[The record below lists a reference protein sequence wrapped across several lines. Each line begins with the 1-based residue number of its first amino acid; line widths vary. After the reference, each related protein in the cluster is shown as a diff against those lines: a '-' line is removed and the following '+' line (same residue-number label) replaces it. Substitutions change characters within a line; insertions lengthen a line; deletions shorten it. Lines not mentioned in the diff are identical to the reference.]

1 MATRI
6 IICDPDPTGH
16 GLDMRTAFINA
27 YVLAGG
33 DEETIKADTAFFV
46 GGSYGTLYDEI
57 INGSYPDCEIILYSY
72 AGVAWYVEYAK
83 TLYRDYGILTC
94 MPLGSNLFAELPVF
108 GTYGGSGTTPD
119 PRVIVTVGAGDEEL
133 QNYTAWGNGIEFW
146 DWDLS
151 QTDPSS
157 SDQSS
162 YSNGTI
168 AGKLM
173 YIKDY
178 WTAQGE
184 ERDWWDV
191 RWVARKTAGRTE
203 ANRSADSTITTV
215 TWCRYNGFGRIN
227 VANALTGYAT
237 PPDDPYLL
245 EGNIVS
251 VVSPTVTVVH
261 TSDYEDIVFPTTT
274 TALLDSGDTVT
285 LIYTSKSSINLRT
298 QETPPLWS
306 GGPVPPQTFSQFW
319 DANKTIEEQLFRVL
333 NLFVLP
339 TGVTNTDS
347 LVSYVY
353 ITKLAEDEPA
363 PAPEDATGTAVIVN
377 GKIMAVTMTSEGSG
391 YTSTPTVGF
400 VTTSGQA
407 EALTIAYPNA
417 LTYASTSITG
427 LPVKYYNAVALY
439 AAIQYKIREA
449 SEILKSTLASINF
462 EQSIPPIAPSAP
474 SYTFTPV
481 AYTDASYSDAS
492 YTSAIYTAALIST
505 IAETT
510 IGSAEVAP
518 TYAMSVV
525 TLSPAIADLIIS
537 VSAPVEP
544 SAITYTDAEDGT
556 TSALLSFTDAIPEF
570 VQPVSTVDWTNLK
583 TFLHTDED
591 IEKAN
596 SEISH
601 QHAKIQEY
609 QTNITGASSV
619 FSSEIEAYKA
629 KLEEAIKEAE
639 IKLGI
644 YKIETDLN
652 SLNAVKALE
661 AGIANLQMYKSKVE
675 AYAVQVS
682 SQVNIYQA
690 NIGKWKALMDG
701 NLNKYQLDIQNQFND
716 FQRQNELYKAVIAK
730 EIETARL
737 AQERLVKQTEMQVQL
752 NMNNAKAQIDS
763 LLMNAQKS
771 SDVDAMNKAKTMEK
785 DIINKSKTLEKE
797 IINSSKALEAEITEY
812 RSKLE
817 KYQVEMVAYQNAIQ
831 EESQRVQTM
840 IQKNLGQHEG
850 TLKLV
855 ETLKKEFNEIIGG
868 QSGK

>member
-1 MATRI
+1 MARI
-6 IICDPDPTGH
+6 IICDPDIYGH

-27 YVLAGG
+27 YILAGG
-33 DEETIKADTAFFV
+33 DEETIKADIEFYPSNAYV
-46 GGSYGTLYDEI
+46 ELYNEI
-57 INGSYPDCEIILYSY
+57 INGSYPDCEMILYSY
-72 AGVAWYVEYAK
+72 SGIAGYVNYAK

-94 MPLGSNLFAELPVF
+94 MPLGSNLFAELPAF
-108 GTYGGSGTTPD
+108 GTYGASGTTPD

-133 QNYTAWGNGIEFW
+133 KNNTAWGNGIEFW
-146 DWDLS
+146 DWDIT
-151 QTDPSS
+151 QTDPPS

-191 RWVARKTAGRTE
+191 RWVARKTADRTE
-203 ANRSADSTITTV
+203 PNRSADSTITTV

-227 VANALTGYAT
+227 VADALTGYTT

-245 EGNIVS
+245 GGNIVTMGQLTIS
-251 VVSPTVTVVH
+251 VAH
-261 TSDYEDIVFPTTT
+261 TTT
-274 TALLDSGDTVT
+274 HADLLLLLATSSTATLDDGDTVT
-285 LIYTSKSSINLRT
+285 VAVNAYTSIYKF
-298 QETPPLWS
+298 S
-306 GGPVPPQTFSQFW
+306 GGAWSSPFGQTNEEFW
-319 DANKTIEEQLFRVL
+319 NTRTTEAELWKYEATLI
-333 NLFVLP
+333 LP
-339 TGVTNTDS
+339 TGVTNTS
-347 LVSYVY
+347 NVKLVTLISKLVS
-353 ITKLAEDEPA
+353 TA
-363 PAPEDATGTAVIVN
+363 PAPSPSAAAGTAVIVN
-377 GKIMAVTMTSEGSG
+377 GKIMGVTITNQGSG

-407 EALTIAYPNA
+407 EALAIAYPNS
-417 LTYASTSITG
+417 LTYSSTSITG

-449 SEILKSTLASINF
+449 SEILKSTLASIDF

-474 SYTFTPV
+474 SYSFTPV
-481 AYTDASYSDAS
+481 NYTDASYSDAS

-510 IGSAEVAP
+510 IENAEVAP
-518 TYAMSVV
+518 TYAISTMSLLPA
-525 TLSPAIADLIIS
+525 LSDLTIS
-537 VSAPVEP
+537 VSPPEEP
-544 SAITYTDAEDGT
+544 SAITYTDAVEGT
-556 TSALLSFTDAIPEF
+556 TDPLIVFTDAVPEF

-583 TFLHTDED
+583 AFLHTDED

-596 SEISH
+596 SEINH
-601 QHAKIQEY
+601 QQAKIQEY
-609 QTNITGASSV
+609 QSNIAGASSV
-619 FSSEIEAYKA
+619 FGNEIEAYKA
-629 KLEEAIKEAE
+629 KLSKAIKEAE

-644 YKIETDLN
+644 YKTETDLN
-652 SLNAVKALE
+652 SLNAAKSLE
-661 AGIANLQMYKSKVE
+661 AAISNLQVYKSKVE
-675 AYAVQVS
+675 AYAVQVNT
-682 SQVNIYQA
+682 QVNVYQA
-690 NIGKWKALMDG
+690 NIAKWKALLDG
-701 NLNKYQLDIQNQFND
+701 NLTKYQLDIQNQFND
-716 FQRQNELYKAVIAK
+716 FQRQNEIYKSVIAK
-730 EIETARL
+730 EIETAKL
-737 AQERLVKQTEMQVQL
+737 AQERLVKQTEIQVQL
-752 NMNNAKAQIDS
+752 NMNNAKAQIDT

-771 SDVDAMNKAKTMEK
+771 ADVDAMNKAKTMEK
-785 DIINKSKTLEKE
+785 DIINKAKTLEKE

-840 IQKNLGQHEG
+840 IQKNLGQYES
-850 TLKLV
+850 TLKLI
-855 ETLKKEFNEIIGG
+855 ETLKREFNEIIGG